1 MGRREESMRAK
12 HCLIPVLI
20 LEGLLL
26 ASCGGSSPTQPTVA
40 PTPACVASSS
50 QLTPG
55 GSQGVL
61 ISDGLCRQYLA
72 HVPPSYDG
80 TRPMPLVIAMH
91 GYTGDP
97 SSMEA
102 FSGLSSTA
110 DERRFII
117 VYPAGRNNAW
127 DLSIGGI
134 DIRFLR
140 ALIAAL
146 RTRANVD
153 ARRIYVTGHSMG
165 GAMAV
170 HVGCELADV
179 VAAVAP
185 ASGGHPSWDACAPV
199 RPIAILVIHGTAD
212 QTVPPEGRPDMG
224 WPPLSTWVPAWAQRN
239 HCAPAPVVSDTSEV
253 TESVWPGCAGGS
265 EVRLK
270 LVKGLDHGWWWRSD
284 DELWS
289 FFSRHSL

>member
-1 MGRREESMRAK
+1 MRAK
-12 HCLIPVLI
+12 PGSILI
-20 LEGLLL
+20 LGGLLL
-26 ASCGGSSPTQPTVA
+26 ASCGGGSALTQPTAA

-50 QLTPG
+50 PLTPG
-55 GSQGVL
+55 SSSGVL
-61 ISDGLCRQYLA
+61 SSDGLCREYLA
-72 HVPPSYDG
+72 HVPPSYDAA
-80 TRPMPLVIAMH
+80 RALPLVIALH

-97 SSMEA
+97 RSMEG

-110 DERRFII
+110 DERRFIV

-127 DLSIGGI
+127 DLSLGGI

-140 ALIAAL
+140 SLIVAL
-146 RTRANVD
+146 RARANVD
-153 ARRIYVTGHSMG
+153 GRRIYVTGHSMG
-165 GAMAV
+165 GAMTA

-185 ASGGHPSWDACAPV
+185 VSGGHPSWEACAPA

-212 QTVPPEGRPDMG
+212 QTVPPEGRPDMA
-224 WPPLSTWVPAWAQRN
+224 WPPLSTWVPAWSRRN
-239 HCAPAPVVSDTSEV
+239 HCTATPVVSDDSEV

-270 LVKGLDHGWWWRSD
+270 MVKGLDHGWWWRSD

-289 FFSRHSL
+289 FFSRHAL